1 MQNKRG
7 KKEEKRGIS
16 VIYITPLRAL
26 NRDMLSRLEWWGKEL
41 GLKVAV
47 RHGDTTTYERQKQSL
62 KPPDFLV
69 TTPETL
75 QIMLTGKRLRNN
87 LKTVTHVIIDEVHE
101 LASSK
106 RGAQLSI
113 ALERLVEVAGEFQRC
128 LVFLQ
133 LWGDLIRSRHFLAG
147 TDRTARIVEVSLLK
161 RLEFNV
167 VCPKPAKEDHES
179 SRKLDV
185 YARYGITSSDLFPE
199 LWKNIN
205 QLSYL

>member
-1 MQNKRG
+1 LSG
-7 KKEEKRGIS
+7 GEKNW
-16 VIYITPLRAL
+16 TE
-26 NRDMLSRLEWWGKEL
+26 SRSAPWGYDHIRE
-41 GLKVAV
+41 
-47 RHGDTTTYERQKQSL
+47 TETIF

-113 ALERLVEVAGEFQRC
+113 ALERLVEVAGEFQR
-128 LVFLQ
+128 LGLSATV
-133 LWGDLIRSRHFLAG
+133 GKPDEIAHFLAG
-147 TDRTARIVEVSLLK
+147 TDRTARVIEVSLLK

-167 VCPKPAKEDHES
+167 VCPSPQTWIMNRQENSCAHLLWQRIFGS
-179 SRKLDV
+179 
-185 YARYGITSSDLFPE
+185 FPE
-199 LWKNIN
+199 LWIIIN
-205 QLSYL
+205 PLSYL

>member
-1 MQNKRG
+1 
-7 KKEEKRGIS
+7 
-16 VIYITPLRAL
+16 
-26 NRDMLSRLEWWGKEL
+26 MLTRLEWWGKEL

-106 RGAQLSI
+106 EAHSYPSLLKGLWKSQVSSRG
-113 ALERLVEVAGEFQRC
+113 

-133 LWGDLIRSRHFLAG
+133 L
-147 TDRTARIVEVSLLK
+147 
-161 RLEFNV
+161 
-167 VCPKPAKEDHES
+167 
-179 SRKLDV
+179 
-185 YARYGITSSDLFPE
+185 
-199 LWKNIN
+199 
-205 QLSYL
+205 